1 MDLLSLWKPVFDLQ
15 PQYNTRTNNI
25 LCLKENV
32 IIVPT
37 DCTQKVHQRACL
49 ANCTEQLDPDF
60 SLARAIADKFIPQI
74 GGSNSSG
81 TSFYEIIAPVF

>member
-15 PQYNTRTNNI
+15 PQYNTTIFYVSKKMLFLSQQTVHRKCIKGRAWQTARNSEI
-25 LCLKENV
+25 L
-32 IIVPT
+32 I
-37 DCTQKVHQRACL
+37 
-49 ANCTEQLDPDF
+49 
-60 SLARAIADKFIPQI
+60 SLSARAIADKFIPQI

>member
-1 MDLLSLWKPVFDLQ
+1 MFLEGMDLLSLRKPVFDLQ

-32 IIVPT
+32 ILVPT

-60 SLARAIADKFIPQI
+60 SL
-74 GGSNSSG
+74 GESNSRQIYS
-81 TSFYEIIAPVF
+81 PNWRQ